1 MYVLNNSLQIENC
14 KHLWSPWVFFP
25 STLSVNLMT
34 QVKPCGSHKT
44 TEFIDELGI
53 FYVPFRICQISH
65 AHTHTHT
72 HTHTQSMHCIHQ
84 SGTILQFD
92 SGILFIQLSSFFA
105 FSLSFFQTGSNAVL
119 QICYNQVSSVE
130 LPLCSLEGIRSHT
143 DVYLLMIW
151 KMWVFLKGY
160 WSRCLRCSK

>member
-72 HTHTQSMHCIHQ
+72 HTHTQSQYIA
-84 SGTILQFD
+84 SINREQFY
-92 SGILFIQLSSFFA
+92 SLIVVFYLFNFPLSLL
-105 FSLSFFQTGSNAVL
+105 SLSLFFKQGQMLSFRSAT
-119 QICYNQVSSVE
+119 
-130 LPLCSLEGIRSHT
+130 IRWA
-143 DVYLLMIW
+143 L
-151 KMWVFLKGY
+151 
-160 WSRCLRCSK
+160 